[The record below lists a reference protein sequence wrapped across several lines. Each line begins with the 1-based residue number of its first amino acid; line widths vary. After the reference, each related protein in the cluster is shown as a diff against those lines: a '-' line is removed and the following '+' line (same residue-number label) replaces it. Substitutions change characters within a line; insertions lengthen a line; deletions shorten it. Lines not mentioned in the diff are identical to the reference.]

1 MRAPQFN
8 TIYQFYKD
16 EVARLATISIEDDAS
31 PSLSGG
37 ESYGPDSLVDD
48 NPAKVAKIG
57 ATSGAWIFAYAEKQ
71 RIDIAALI
79 HHTFDETPAGSP
91 GSPTPSVR
99 LEGNATSDFS
109 NPTFVATFTIPP
121 WFGEGTRRW
130 PVNPYLVLT
139 EVEGYDPEGF
149 LFWRLV
155 IENNSQNIQLGQ
167 VWFGSTIRRF
177 DPDVRWGPRV
187 VPDKPQIENR
197 TSFGVST
204 IYPLGTTIWGYEAD
218 LQATDDLAEALEQ
231 HWYDVEGRARPF
243 LLVPSGPGP
252 DDRCYLVRYA
262 ITTRQ
267 AEWNFANTHVMRLAF
282 QEVGRGLRPGV

>member
-167 VWFGSTIRRF
+167 VWFGSTTHIITIPAVAGVIYSV
-177 DPDVRWGPRV
+177 DGV
-187 VPDKPQIENR
+187 DK
-197 TSFGVST
+197 TAG
-204 IYPLGTTIWGYEAD
+204 
-218 LQATDDLAEALEQ
+218 AL
-231 HWYDVEGRARPF
+231 P
-243 LLVPSGPGP
+243 
-252 DDRCYLVRYA
+252 A
-262 ITTRQ
+262 ITET
-267 AEWNFANTHVMRLAF
+267 T
-282 QEVGRGLRPGV
+282 EVEARAAAGYSFPHGTDADWVFVY